1 MKTSRPFFIFS
12 LIVTALILASA
23 YEASQRSYY
32 ALSFVKRNVDH
43 GDWTVMLYS
52 KLRSLLKEIRQ
63 KEHIGQ
69 DTENQQPYLH
79 EALYA
84 YRRFG

>member
-1 MKTSRPFFIFS
+1 MKTSRLFIIFS
-12 LIVTALILASA
+12 LIVTALILPSA
-23 YEASQRSYY
+23 YEASPRSYY